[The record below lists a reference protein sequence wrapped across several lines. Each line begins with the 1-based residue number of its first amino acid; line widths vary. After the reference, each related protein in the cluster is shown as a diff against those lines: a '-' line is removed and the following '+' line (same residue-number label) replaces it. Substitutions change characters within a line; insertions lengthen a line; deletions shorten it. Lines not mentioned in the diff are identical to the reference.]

1 MALNE
6 SSLTFLA
13 DAVIVVNI
21 YVLGADLVKVY
32 TVDTS
37 RENIC

>member
-13 DAVIVVNI
+13 DVVIVVNI

-32 TVDTS
+32 TVDKS
-37 RENIC
+37 RKNIC